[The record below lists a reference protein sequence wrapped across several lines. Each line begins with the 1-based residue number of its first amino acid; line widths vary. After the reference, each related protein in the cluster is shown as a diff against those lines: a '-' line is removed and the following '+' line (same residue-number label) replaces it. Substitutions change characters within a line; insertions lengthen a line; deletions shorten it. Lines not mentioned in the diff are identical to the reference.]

1 MQVMSKQRMS
11 EETARKLHSAA
22 LHLMRYVRTQD
33 TALGVPPAQ
42 LSALSV
48 VVFGGKKSLSDLA
61 QAEQVRPPTMSRI
74 VDALVRQAL
83 VKREADKKDR
93 RSVVITATDKGERIM
108 HEGRNRREKRLLDLL
123 QGLSRDEIEAL
134 DKASEIL
141 AGSLATTSHWMSG
154 YSSDPSLCVTTATSP
169 NVTH

>member
-1 MQVMSKQRMS
+1 MSRTRTS

-22 LHLMRYVRTQD
+22 LHLMRYVRAQD

-74 VDALVRQAL
+74 VDALVSDGL
-83 VKREADKKDR
+83 VKREVDKTDR
-93 RSVVITATDKGERIM
+93 RSVVITATDKGDRIM
-108 HEGRNRREKRLLDLL
+108 HEGRSRREKRLLELL
-123 QGLSRDEIEAL
+123 HGLTKDQVELL
-134 DKASEIL
+134 DQASDIL
-141 AGSLATTSHWMSG
+141 SKSLSE
-154 YSSDPSLCVTTATSP
+154 TAR
-169 NVTH
+169 

>member
-1 MQVMSKQRMS
+1 MMSKQRNPND
-11 EETARKLHSAA
+11 TARKLHSAA
-22 LHLMRYVRTQD
+22 LHLMRYVRAQD

-74 VDALVRQAL
+74 VDALVRDGF
-83 VKREADKKDR
+83 VKREVDRTDR
-93 RSVVITATDKGERIM
+93 RSVVITATEKGERIM
-108 HEGRNRREKRLLDLL
+108 HEGRSRREQRLLELL
-123 QGLSRDEIEAL
+123 HGLSRDEVDLL

-141 AGSLATTSHWMSG
+141 ARSLGSRAH
-154 YSSDPSLCVTTATSP
+154 
-169 NVTH
+169 

>member
-1 MQVMSKQRMS
+1 MSRQRGP

-22 LHLMRYVRTQD
+22 LHLMRYVRAQD

-74 VDALVRQAL
+74 VDGLVRNGL
-83 VKREADKKDR
+83 VKREVDKMDR
-93 RSVVITATDKGERIM
+93 RSVVITATDKGVRIM
-108 HEGRNRREKRLLDLL
+108 HEGRSRREKQLLELLHGLNRDEVDLLD
-123 QGLSRDEIEAL
+123 R
-134 DKASEIL
+134 ASEIL
-141 AGSLATTSHWMSG
+141 AGSLAEKAH
-154 YSSDPSLCVTTATSP
+154 
-169 NVTH
+169 

>member
-1 MQVMSKQRMS
+1 MSKQRMS

-48 VVFGGKKSLSDLA
+48 VVFGGKKSLA
-61 QAEQVRPPTMSRI
+61 RAEQVRPPTMSRI
-74 VDALVRQAL
+74 VDALVRQGL
-83 VKREADKKDR
+83 VKREVDKKDR

-108 HEGRNRREKRLLDLL
+108 HEGRNRREKRLLKLMR
-123 QGLSRDEIEAL
+123 GLSKDEIEAL

-141 AGSLATTSHWMSG
+141 AGSLATTAH
-154 YSSDPSLCVTTATSP
+154 
-169 NVTH
+169 